1 MAATSI
7 ESGTSTLRH
16 HECVGRAAA
25 AVAAKPAG
33 LEIALESQDTGDA
46 AGDPANMVAGS
57 LESSRAL
64 NRKQR
69 TNSPSARS
77 PPESTP
83 GCPTWTRPSFLD
95 VPSALRRVLWHHRF
109 FAKLWFSA
117 RVQEIWD
124 AVCSTLPAAAQMAG
138 PCND

>member
-57 LESSRAL
+57 LESKLAAETVTCEISL
-64 NRKQR
+64 
-69 TNSPSARS
+69 T
-77 PPESTP
+77 ST
-83 GCPTWTRPSFLD
+83 
-95 VPSALRRVLWHHRF
+95 
-109 FAKLWFSA
+109 A
-117 RVQEIWD
+117 RVEGPRDLIEQGVSVAKRCFAPPFGKPWGGTSSRNMERRLFYTFGGCTNGW
-124 AVCSTLPAAAQMAG
+124 AAQ
-138 PCND
+138 